1 MITRYSVA
9 LNGVRLDALD
19 DAIIITDI
27 QYTTPSREVV
37 SSRFAGGNGSLY
49 ERTRTNSASVIVQ
62 AEIHEHDTERR
73 QQICE
78 AVQAWA
84 MQGGR
89 LTTGDKSGR
98 FLDVVCETPPM
109 IDSALKWTGKISATF
124 TAFSVPFWQ
133 DVDTLM
139 ANISGNGST
148 GLYAPGNASG
158 AVVDVLLTNA
168 GASEI
173 TRVDLNAGDTSL
185 RFTGLSIWAG
195 HTLEIGR
202 ENGIMYARVGGTS
215 VLDKR
220 TAQSDDDLTL
230 KPFGVRALTVNTDG
244 TASTVFRV
252 RGMWL

>member
-9 LNGVRLDALD
+9 LNGVQLDALD

-27 QYTTPSREVV
+27 QYAAPSREVV

-84 MQGGR
+84 MQGGK
-89 LTTGDKSGR
+89 LTTGDKPGR
-98 FLDVVCETPPM
+98 FLDVACETPPM
-109 IDSALKWTGKISATF
+109 IDSALKWTGKISMVF

-133 DVDTLM
+133 DVNQLR
-139 ANISGNGST
+139 ANISCNGST
-148 GLYAPGNASG
+148 GLYAPGNASD
-158 AVVDVLLTNA
+158 AVVDVLLTNS
-168 GASEI
+168 GASAI
-173 TRVDLNAGDTSL
+173 TRVDLTVGDTEL
-185 RFTGLSIWAG
+185 HFLGLSVGAG
-195 HTLEIGR
+195 QTLEIGR
-202 ENGIMYARVGGTS
+202 ENGIMFARVDGSS

-220 TAQSDDDLTL
+220 TAQSDDDLTI
-230 KPFGVRALTVNTDG
+230 KPFGVRTLSVNTDG
-244 TASTVFRV
+244 TASTVFKV